1 MYGPALWY
9 GVYSIVAGV
18 LWLYP
23 SPANSAQLGR
33 LSLAPTFEKDDSP
46 NAGVRYVWKNSQILA
61 SFVQGGAVSI
71 RSKDGT
77 NLQISFVDANAG
89 SQPKGESESPRKTWY
104 YLGNSQWHVDEH
116 FDRVR
121 FREIYPGIDLV
132 FLTSRGQLEYSFE
145 IAPGADPSAIRIRYG
160 GLRPNLVPGG
170 NLELNE
176 GGLRLIQ
183 RRPRAFERRG
193 NRVLT
198 IPSAY
203 RITGPD
209 VSIELSAY
217 DRKAPLIIDPVLLF
231 STYLGGSGFDAIY
244 AATADSSGNLYVSGK
259 TSSGTLTNP
268 SISTRS
274 SSDAFVAKLNST
286 GTQVLYLVYLGGRGD
301 DWANGIAVDASGNAY
316 LTGVTESSNFPVT
329 PGALSTTAP
338 GAQNAFMAKFNSI
351 GQLQY
356 STYLGG
362 ASPNV
367 GSSIAVDATGAAY
380 VAGQT
385 QSTSFPVT
393 TGAFQTGYQGGASDC
408 FVSKLNA
415 AGSALVYSTL
425 LGGTGVDMCSGIAVD
440 TSGNAYVTGTTYSSN
455 FPTQSAVQGS
465 LLGTASAFVAK
476 INPGG
481 TGLVFSTY
489 VGGSAIDNGNAV
501 AIDSSGSAYVA
512 GATSSSDFPLT
523 SGVLQTALNG
533 IYNAFVFK
541 LSPSGTNFV
550 YATLLGGSG
559 SDTATSIAV
568 DQSGRAIL
576 GGYTNSSN
584 FPLASAIQSSLGG
597 TFDAFA
603 SVVDPAG
610 ASLVFSSYVG
620 GSGYDYAYAVVAA
633 PGNNLYLAGTTAS
646 SNFPT
651 TAALQASLSAPYDA
665 FVLKAT
671 YGSAILAPVSVT
683 PSSGSG
689 TSQTFSFV
697 FSDSAGA
704 ADINS
709 AQIIINSSTATTN
722 SCFFY
727 LYASGSNILYLANN
741 AGALQSGLQVGATG
755 TLQNSQCSVNVG
767 ASSVTLSGTTLTL
780 NLAVSFTVAFAGSKN
795 IYMYVQNATVGSS
808 LTREGTW
815 TVPGASGPVPVSVTP
830 SSGSGASQ
838 TFAFVFSDPAGAA
851 DINSAQIVINSSLAT
866 ANSCFFYL
874 YASGSNILYLANN
887 AGALQSSLQVGATG
901 TLQNSQCAVN
911 VGASSVAS
919 SGTNFTLNLAVSF
932 TAAFAGSKNIYMYVQ
947 NATVGS
953 AFTQKGTWTVPA
965 VSGPVPVSVTPNSG
979 SGSSQTFAFTFSDP
993 AGAADINSAQIVI
1006 NSSLAT
1012 ANSCFFYL
1020 YASGSNI
1027 LYLAN
1032 NAGTLQSGLQVGAT
1046 GTLQNSQCA
1055 VNVGASSVASSGT
1068 NFTLNLAVSFT
1079 AAFAGSKNIY
1089 MYVQNAT
1096 VGSAFTQEGTWTVP
1110 APSGPVPVS
1119 VTPNS
1124 GSGTSQTFAFAF
1136 SDPAGAA
1143 DINSAQIVIDS
1154 SLATTNSC
1162 FFYLY
1167 ASGSNILYLANNA
1180 GALQASLPVGATGT
1194 LQNSQCSVNVGAS
1207 SVTSSGTTFTIN
1219 LVLSFTPAF
1228 AGSKNIYM
1236 YVQSASLGS
1245 SWSQYG
1251 VWMVP

>member
-1 MYGPALWY
+1 M
-9 GVYSIVAGV
+9 
-18 LWLYP
+18 
-23 SPANSAQLGR
+23 
-33 LSLAPTFEKDDSP
+33 APTFEKDDST
-46 NAGVRYVWKNSQILA
+46 NAGSRYVWKNSQILA
-61 SFVQGGAVSI
+61 SFVAGGAVSI

-89 SQPKGESESPRKTWY
+89 SQPQGESESPRKTWY
-104 YLGNSQWHVDEH
+104 YLGNSHWHVDEH

-160 GLRPNLVPGG
+160 GLRPNLAPGG
-170 NLELNE
+170 NLEVNE
-176 GGLRLIQ
+176 GGLQMIQ
-183 RRPRAFERRG
+183 RRPKAFERRG
-193 NRVLT
+193 NDAVA
-198 IPSAY
+198 ISSEY
-203 RITGPD
+203 RITGQD

-217 DRKAPLIIDPVLLF
+217 DRTAAIIIDPVLVF

-244 AATADSSGNLYVSGK
+244 AATADGSGNLYVSGK
-259 TSSGTLTNP
+259 TSSGSLSNS
-268 SISTRS
+268 SIPLRS
-274 SSDAFVAKLNST
+274 SSDAFVAKLNSS
-286 GTQVLYLVYLGGRGD
+286 GTEVLYLVYLGGGGN
-301 DWANGIAVDASGNAY
+301 DWANGIAIDASGNAY
-316 LTGVTESSNFPVT
+316 LTGVTESSDFPVT
-329 PGALSTTAP
+329 RGALSTTAP
-338 GAQNAFMAKFNSI
+338 GAENAFIAKFNSI

-362 ASPNV
+362 ASPSI

-393 TGAFQTGYQGGASDC
+393 TGAFQISYQGGTSDC

-415 AGSALVYSTL
+415 TGSALVYSTL
-425 LGGTGVDMCSGIAVD
+425 LGGAGMDLCSGIAVD
-440 TSGNAYVTGTTYSSN
+440 TSGDAYVTGTTYSSN

-501 AIDSSGSAYVA
+501 AIDSSGSTYVA

-523 SGVLQTALNG
+523 SGVFQTALNG
-533 IYNAFVFK
+533 VYNAFVFK
-541 LSPSGTNFV
+541 LSASGTSFV
-550 YATLLGGSG
+550 YSTLLGGSS

-576 GGYTNSSN
+576 GGYTDSVN
-584 FPLASAIQSSLGG
+584 FPLAGAIQSSLGG

-610 ASLVFSSYVG
+610 ATLVFSSYVG
-620 GSGYDYAYAVVAA
+620 GSGDDRAYAVMAA
-633 PGNNLYLAGTTAS
+633 PGNILYLAGTTAS

-651 TAALQASLSAPYDA
+651 AAALQASLSAPNDA

-671 YGSAILAPVSVT
+671 YGSAVLAPVSVT
-683 PSSGSG
+683 PNSGSG
-689 TSQTFSFV
+689 ASQTFAFV

-709 AQIIINSSTATTN
+709 AQIIINSSTAETN

-727 LYASGSNILYLANN
+727 FYASGSNILYLANN
-741 AGALQSGLQVGATG
+741 AGTLQSSLPVGATG

-780 NLAVSFTVAFAGSKN
+780 NLALSFTAAFAGSKN
-795 IYMYVQNATVGSS
+795 IYMYVQNATVASS
-808 LTREGTW
+808 LTQEGTW
-815 TVPGASGPVPVSVTP
+815 TVPGAAGPVPVSVTP
-830 SSGSGASQ
+830 NSGSGASQ

-851 DINSAQIVINSSLAT
+851 DINSAQIVINSST
-866 ANSCFFYL
+866 AKTNSCYLYL
-874 YASGSNILYLANN
+874 YASGSNILYLATN
-887 AGALQSSLQVGATG
+887 AGALQSSLAVGAAG
-901 TLQNSQCAVN
+901 TLQNSQCSVN
-911 VGASSVAS
+911 VGASSVSS
-919 SGTNFTLNLAVSF
+919 SGTTFTLKLALSF
-932 TAAFAGSKNIYMYVQ
+932 TTAFAGSKNIYMYVQ

-953 AFTQKGTWTVPA
+953 ALTQEGTWTVPVA
-965 VSGPVPVSVTPNSG
+965 SGPTPVSVTPSSG
-979 SGSSQTFAFTFSDP
+979 SGASQTFAFMFSDP
-993 AGAADINSAQIVI
+993 AGAADINSAQIII
-1006 NSSLAT
+1006 NSSTAT
-1012 ANSCFFYL
+1012 TNGCFFYL
-1020 YASGSNI
+1020 YASGSNV

-1032 NAGTLQSGLQVGAT
+1032 NAGALQSSLPVGAA
-1046 GTLQNSQCA
+1046 GTLQNSQCS
-1055 VNVGASSVASSGT
+1055 VNVGASSVSSSGT
-1068 NFTLNLAVSFT
+1068 TFTLNLALSFT
-1079 AAFAGSKNIY
+1079 MAFAGSKNIY

-1096 VGSAFTQEGTWTVP
+1096 VGSSLTQEGTWTVP
-1110 APSGPVPVS
+1110 AASGPVPVS

-1124 GSGTSQTFAFAF
+1124 GSGASQTFAFVF

-1143 DINSAQIVIDS
+1143 DINSAQIIINNS
-1154 SLATTNSC
+1154 TATTNSC
-1162 FFYLY
+1162 YFYLY
-1167 ASGSNILYLANNA
+1167 ASGANVLYLANNA
-1180 GALQASLPVGATGT
+1180 GALQSGLAVGAAGT
-1194 LQNSQCSVNVGAS
+1194 LENSQCSVNVGAS
-1207 SVTSSGTTFTIN
+1207 SVTSSGTTFTLN
-1219 LVLSFTPAF
+1219 LALSFTTAF

-1236 YVQSASLGS
+1236 YVQNATVGS
-1245 SWSQYG
+1245 SLSQYG
-1251 VWMVP
+1251 VWTVP